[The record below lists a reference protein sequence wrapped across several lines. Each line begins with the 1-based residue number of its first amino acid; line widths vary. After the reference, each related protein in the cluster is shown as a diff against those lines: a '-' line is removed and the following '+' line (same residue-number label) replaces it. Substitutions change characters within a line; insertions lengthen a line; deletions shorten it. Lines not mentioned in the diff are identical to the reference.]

1 MNTMLKRFVYW
12 KESPVDAIV
21 LALEELSASFYAEIL
36 RGRYRRG
43 NFNLHEDFE
52 SLYDLE
58 KDCPVLPEI
67 TDAEEIFMKFQNAIK
82 NVSKAVM
89 LTLISYTYDINLHI
103 FSYR

>member
-1 MNTMLKRFVYW
+1 LERIA
-12 KESPVDAIV
+12 VDAIV

-89 LTLISYTYDINLHI
+89 LTLISYTYDINLHT